1 MAMRTDGASPN
12 LLVSEQ
18 LRKNAA
24 ELEGE
29 MQAHVLTWFG
39 PIQPPVDNLIRQ
51 AIESRVAQ
59 TPKRSKVRRVAVVL
73 QTPGGYIETAER
85 IANTLRKHYP
95 WVAFVVPDMAMSA
108 GTVLVMSGDEIWMDY
123 YSNLG
128 PIDPQIERIRQD
140 GSKAL
145 VPALGYLAK
154 YDELVEKSRNHKLT
168 SAEAAYFVQNFDA
181 AELFS
186 YEQSKKLSI
195 KLLKEWLVKYKF
207 KNWKRTKSR
216 GLQVTPKMRRQ
227 RAEEIGSMLSDTDR
241 WCSHSRGICMKVL
254 ERDIKLEIEDIEDHP
269 TIQHA
274 LDNYHGLLQ
283 NYLVTIGARGV
294 LHCGE
299 MLIPFG

>member
-1 MAMRTDGASPN
+1 MAFRADGASPN
-12 LLVSEQ
+12 LLVSEH

-24 ELEGE
+24 ELEKE
-29 MQAHVLTWFG
+29 MNAHILTWFG

-51 AIESRVAQ
+51 AVEARVAK
-59 TPKRSKVRRVAVVL
+59 PSKRQKRVAVVL
-73 QTPGGYIETAER
+73 QTPGVYIETAER
-85 IANTLRKHYP
+85 IANTLRKHYT
-95 WVAFVVPDMAMSA
+95 WVAFIVPDMAMSA

-123 YSNLG
+123 YSTLG

-140 GSKAL
+140 GTPAM

-154 YDELVEKSRNHKLT
+154 YNELVEKSRKNTLT

-186 YEQSKKLSI
+186 FEQARKLSI

-207 KNWKRTKSR
+207 KNWKCTKSR
-216 GLQVTPKMRRQ
+216 GLAVTNKIRRQ
-227 RAEEIGSMLSDTDR
+227 RAEEIGTILSDTDR
-241 WCSHSRGICMKVL
+241 WCSHSRGICMEIL
-254 ERDIKLEIEDIEDHP
+254 ERDLKLKIENIEKHKP
-269 TIQHA
+269 VQTA
-274 LDNYHGLLQ
+274 LDDYHGLLQ
-283 NYLVTIGARGV
+283 NYLTTISARGV

>member
-1 MAMRTDGASPN
+1 MAFKSDGASPN
-12 LLVSEQ
+12 LLVSEH

-24 ELEGE
+24 ELEKE
-29 MQAHVLTWFG
+29 MDAHVLTWFG

-51 AIESRVAQ
+51 AVESRVAQ
-59 TPKRSKVRRVAVVL
+59 SKKRQKRVAVVL

-85 IANTLRKHYP
+85 IANTLRKHYR
-95 WVAFVVPDMAMSA
+95 WVAFIVPDMAMSA

-123 YSNLG
+123 YSTLG
-128 PIDPQIERIRQD
+128 PIDPQVERIRQD
-140 GSKAL
+140 GSRAL

-154 YDELVEKSRNHKLT
+154 YDELVEKSRKNELT

-186 YEQSKKLSI
+186 YEQSRNLSI

-207 KNWKRTKSR
+207 KNWKKTKTR
-216 GLQVTPKMRRQ
+216 ALPVTAKMRRQ
-227 RAEEIGSMLSDTDR
+227 RAEEIGKRLSDTGR
-241 WCSHSRGICMKVL
+241 WSSHSRGICMAIL
-254 ERDIKLEIEDIEDHP
+254 EREMKLKIEDIEKRKP
-269 TIQHA
+269 IQIA

-283 NYLVTIGARGV
+283 NYLITISARGV